1 MKKLIL
7 LLFIPLVSFT
17 QEMNFNDLPD
27 IPVDYISLLTT
38 SSWDNKIIINGGHA
52 NIETQPDY
60 SYDYLLVFDI
70 SNNSW
75 LTLTTSE
82 PLNSNSTRRYKN
94 GEILANNYLYLFNG
108 TTYNDELL
116 SINLETGYVE
126 YHQLNPLPR
135 AQAGSATDDWWL
147 LYTFGGEIYSEN
159 EEPVYTNSLYEYH
172 IGANEW
178 TELAPMPE
186 AKSTRGEIIDEK
198 LYTIGGYNGSV
209 SNKIDVYN
217 IATNIWENQFTM
229 PFSVSANALTVEGNK
244 IFILGDY
251 IELDRIAYFDVQDET
266 FTIIENNM
274 IGRRHFDAEIIN
286 QDLYVIGGNQ
296 TSSSSDG
303 GWLNSIQKGD
313 ISQLLSIS
321 ENEQISNLIAYPN
334 PTSDYININNL
345 SGFKDYVIYDS
356 SSKLLKFGKQI
367 ENRKISIKDLAKGTY
382 FISLKFKSFSKTFK
396 IIKE

>member
-7 LLFIPLVSFT
+7 LLFIPLVSFS
-17 QEMNFNDLPD
+17 QQMNFNDLPD

-38 SSWDNKIIINGGHA
+38 SKWDNKIIINGGHA
-52 NIETQPDY
+52 NIEAQPDY

-70 SNNSW
+70 SNYSW
-75 LTLTTSE
+75 STLTTSE
-82 PLNSNSTRRYKN
+82 PLNANSTRRYKN
-94 GEILANNYLYLFNG
+94 GEIMYGELYLFNG
-108 TTYNDELL
+108 TTYNNELL
-116 SINLETGYVE
+116 RVNLDSGFVGYL
-126 YHQLNPLPR
+126 QDNPLPR
-135 AQAGSATDDWWL
+135 EQAGSATDNYCMM
-147 LYTFGGEIYSEN
+147 YTFGGIIYSDG
-159 EEPVYTNSLYEYH
+159 EETLYTNSLYQYH
-172 IGANEW
+172 CDANEW

-186 AKSTRGEIIDEK
+186 AKSTRGEIINGK

-229 PFSVSANALTVEGNK
+229 PFSVSANALTIEGNK

-251 IELDRIAYFDVQDET
+251 IELDRIAYFDIQDET

-286 QDLYVIGGNQ
+286 QELYIIGGNQ

-303 GWLNSIQKGD
+303 GWLNSIQKAD

-321 ENEQISNLIAYPN
+321 ENEQISNLIVYPN

-356 SSKLLKFGKQI
+356 SSKLLKSGKQI
-367 ENRKISIKDLAKGTY
+367 ENRKISIKNLIKGTY
-382 FISLKFKSFSKTFK
+382 FISLKFENFSKTFK

>member
-7 LLFIPLVSFT
+7 LLLIPLVSFS
-17 QEMNFNDLPD
+17 QQMNFNDLPD

-38 SSWDNKIIINGGHA
+38 SKWDNKIIINGGHA

-75 LTLTTSE
+75 STLTTSE
-82 PLNSNSTRRYKN
+82 PLNANSTRRYKN
-94 GEILANNYLYLFNG
+94 GEIMYGELYLFNG
-108 TTYNDELL
+108 TTYNNELL
-116 SINLETGYVE
+116 RVNLDSGFVGYF
-126 YHQLNPLPR
+126 QDNPLPR
-135 AQAGSATDDWWL
+135 EQAGSATDNYCMM
-147 LYTFGGEIYSEN
+147 YTFGGIIYSDG
-159 EEPVYTNSLYEYH
+159 EETLYTNSLYQYH
-172 IGANEW
+172 CDANEW

-186 AKSTRGEIIDEK
+186 SKSTRGEIINGK

-251 IELDRIAYFDVQDET
+251 IELERIAYFDIQDET

-286 QDLYVIGGNQ
+286 QELYIIGGNQ

-303 GWLNSIQKGD
+303 GWLNSIQKAD

-334 PTSDYININNL
+334 PTSDHININNM

-356 SSKLLKFGKQI
+356 SSKLLKNGKQI

-382 FISLKFKSFSKTFK
+382 FISLNFESFSKTFK

>member
-7 LLFIPLVSFT
+7 LLLIPLVSFS
-17 QEMNFNDLPD
+17 QQMNFNDLPD

-38 SSWDNKIIINGGHA
+38 SKWDNKIIINGGHA

-75 LTLTTSE
+75 STLTTSE
-82 PLNSNSTRRYKN
+82 PLNANSTRRYKN
-94 GEILANNYLYLFNG
+94 GEIMYGELYLFNG
-108 TTYNDELL
+108 TTYNNELL
-116 SINLETGYVE
+116 RVNLDSGFVGYF
-126 YHQLNPLPR
+126 QDNPLPR
-135 AQAGSATDDWWL
+135 EQAGSATDNYCMM
-147 LYTFGGEIYSEN
+147 YTFGGIIYSDG
-159 EEPVYTNSLYEYH
+159 EETLYTNSLYQYH
-172 IGANEW
+172 CDANEW

-186 AKSTRGEIIDEK
+186 SKSTRGEIINGK

-251 IELDRIAYFDVQDET
+251 IELERIAYFDIQDET

-286 QDLYVIGGNQ
+286 QELYIIGGNQ

-303 GWLNSIQKGD
+303 GWLNSIQKAD
-313 ISQLLSIS
+313 ISQLLSTS

-334 PTSDYININNL
+334 PTSDHININNM

-356 SSKLLKFGKQI
+356 SSKLLKNGKQI

-382 FISLKFKSFSKTFK
+382 FISLNFESFSKTFK

>member
-7 LLFIPLVSFT
+7 LLFFPLVSFS
-17 QEMNFNDLPD
+17 QQMNFNDLPN

-38 SSWDNKIIINGGHA
+38 SKWDNKIIINGGHA

-70 SNNSW
+70 SNNIW
-75 LTLTTSE
+75 TTLTTSE
-82 PLNSNSTRRYKN
+82 PLNANSTRRYKN
-94 GEILANNYLYLFNG
+94 GEIMYGELYLFNG
-108 TTYNDELL
+108 TTYDDELL
-116 SINLETGYVE
+116 RVNLDSGFVDYL
-126 YHQLNPLPR
+126 QDNPLPR
-135 AQAGSATDDWWL
+135 EQAGSATDNYCMM
-147 LYTFGGEIYSEN
+147 YTFGGIIYSDG
-159 EEPVYTNSLYEYH
+159 EETLYTNSLYQYH
-172 IGANEW
+172 CDADEW

-186 AKSTRGEIIDEK
+186 AKSTRGEIINAK

-251 IELDRIAYFDVQDET
+251 IELDRIAYFDIQDET

-286 QDLYVIGGNQ
+286 QNIYVIGGNQ

-303 GWLNSIQKGD
+303 GWLNSIQKAD

-321 ENEQISNLIAYPN
+321 ENEQISNLTAYPN

-345 SGFKDYVIYDS
+345 SGFKNYVIYDS
-356 SSKLLKFGKQI
+356 SSKLLKSGKQI
-367 ENRKISIKDLAKGTY
+367 KNRKISIKDLAKGTY
-382 FISLKFKSFSKTFK
+382 FISLKFESFTKTFK

>member
-7 LLFIPLVSFT
+7 LLLIPLVSFS
-17 QEMNFNDLPD
+17 QQMNFNDLPD

-38 SSWDNKIIINGGHA
+38 SKWDNKIIINGGHA

-75 LTLTTSE
+75 STLTTSE
-82 PLNSNSTRRYKN
+82 PLNANSTRRYKN
-94 GEILANNYLYLFNG
+94 GEIMYGELYLFNG
-108 TTYNDELL
+108 TTYNNELL
-116 SINLETGYVE
+116 RVNLDSGFVGYL
-126 YHQLNPLPR
+126 QDNPLPR
-135 AQAGSATDDWWL
+135 EQAGSATDNYCMM
-147 LYTFGGEIYSEN
+147 YTFGGIIYSDG
-159 EEPVYTNSLYEYH
+159 EETLYTNSLYQYH
-172 IGANEW
+172 CDANEW

-186 AKSTRGEIIDEK
+186 SKSTRGEIINGK

-251 IELDRIAYFDVQDET
+251 IELERIAYFDIQDET

-286 QDLYVIGGNQ
+286 QELYIIGGNQ

-303 GWLNSIQKGD
+303 GWLNSIQKAD
-313 ISQLLSIS
+313 ISQLLSTS

-334 PTSDYININNL
+334 PTSDHININNM

-356 SSKLLKFGKQI
+356 SSKLLKNGKQI

-382 FISLKFKSFSKTFK
+382 FISLNFESFSKTFK

>member
-7 LLFIPLVSFT
+7 LLLIPLVSFS
-17 QEMNFNDLPD
+17 QQMNFNDLPD

-38 SSWDNKIIINGGHA
+38 SKWDNKIIINGGHA

-75 LTLTTSE
+75 STLTTSE
-82 PLNSNSTRRYKN
+82 PLNANSTRRYKN
-94 GEILANNYLYLFNG
+94 GEIMYGELYLFNG
-108 TTYNDELL
+108 TTYNNELL
-116 SINLETGYVE
+116 RVNLDSGFVGYL
-126 YHQLNPLPR
+126 QDNPLPR
-135 AQAGSATDDWWL
+135 EQAGSATDNYCMM
-147 LYTFGGEIYSEN
+147 YTFGGIIYSDG
-159 EEPVYTNSLYEYH
+159 EETLYTNSLYQYH
-172 IGANEW
+172 CDANEW

-186 AKSTRGEIIDEK
+186 SKSTRGEIINGK

-251 IELDRIAYFDVQDET
+251 IELERIAYFDIQDET

-286 QDLYVIGGNQ
+286 QELYIIGGNQ

-303 GWLNSIQKGD
+303 GWLNSIQKAD

-334 PTSDYININNL
+334 PTSDHININNM

-356 SSKLLKFGKQI
+356 SSKLLKNGKQI

-382 FISLKFKSFSKTFK
+382 FISLNFESFSKTFK